1 MLLPAMP
8 VPHRSRQSETS
19 RLTKSGDVAGLAA
32 ALGNVMKQALER
44 VLRLFDAPLLQP
56 TDRKGGAVGATD
68 HLIRP
73 AEPVLAG
80 TSLPWRPTLI
90 AYPPVTVERT
100 PQVGGG
106 EIGRA

>member
-68 HLIRP
+68 HPTRP

-80 TSLPWRPTLI
+80 RSMPWRQLLCSQPR
-90 AYPPVTVERT
+90 ASVGRT
-100 PQVGGG
+100 SP
-106 EIGRA
+106 